1 MGLGPVQHHVANGV
15 AMVDDDI
22 EVRQSA
28 GHRTPG
34 SGLPHGGS
42 PAHDGD
48 TDGSAQR
55 NLRQRI
61 HGLDSVSQCAVSV
74 VAGVIGCHRA
84 GALQVESGC
93 GDQTSQPHQ

>member
-1 MGLGPVQHHVANGV
+1 MRDECQPHGQPPAPPHGPLAIEPGDQRRKRQREQRQPEQGMGLGPVQHHVANGV
-15 AMVDDDI
+15 AMVEDDI

-42 PAHDGD
+42 PAHDSD

-55 NLRQRI
+55 NL
-61 HGLDSVSQCAVSV
+61 
-74 VAGVIGCHRA
+74 
-84 GALQVESGC
+84 
-93 GDQTSQPHQ
+93 

>member
-1 MGLGPVQHHVANGV
+1 
-15 AMVDDDI
+15 MVDDDI

-34 SGLPHGGS
+34 GGLPHGGS

-55 NLRQRI
+55 NL
-61 HGLDSVSQCAVSV
+61 
-74 VAGVIGCHRA
+74 
-84 GALQVESGC
+84 
-93 GDQTSQPHQ
+93 